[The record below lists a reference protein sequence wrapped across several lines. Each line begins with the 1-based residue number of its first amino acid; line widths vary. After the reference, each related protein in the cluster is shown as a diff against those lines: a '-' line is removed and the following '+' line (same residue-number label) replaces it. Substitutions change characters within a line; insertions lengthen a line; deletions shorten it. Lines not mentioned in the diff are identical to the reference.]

1 MKKNLLITGGS
12 GFLGINLALRLR
24 KKYNVF
30 IGSRNQK
37 RNYDAKLKT
46 GCEAIPLDVTNIE
59 SVRDAVIYCKP
70 DTIIH
75 AAATKFV
82 DISEKFPFE
91 CSDVNILGSTNV
103 ARVAIEKK
111 VKTVVG
117 ISTDKATQP
126 IKNFYGF
133 SKATM
138 EKLFLNA
145 NENSKTNFLC
155 VRYGNVAWSTGSVL
169 PIWRQMFQKN
179 KKILTTGPFM
189 RRFFF
194 TINDAVDL
202 VLFALNKSKQFR
214 GKILCADMKACK
226 LIDII
231 KVWIKN
237 YGGSYKIIKGRKGD
251 RLDEYLIGNN
261 EINFTKKIYQ
271 NKKLF
276 YLIDFEKKS
285 SKPLSK
291 IISSENASRL
301 NKDEIYNIL
310 KIGLN

>member
-37 RNYDAKLKT
+37 RNYDAKLET

-59 SVRDAVIYCKP
+59 SVRDAIIYCKP
-70 DTIIH
+70 DIIIH

-145 NENSKTNFLC
+145 NENSITNFLC

-202 VLFALNKSKQFR
+202 VLFALNKSNQFS

-251 RLDEYLIGNN
+251 RLDEYLIGDN
-261 EINFTKKIYQ
+261 EIKFTKKIYQ

-291 IISSENASRL
+291 IVSSENALRL